1 MNKQEVRARIEEF
14 GIVPSVRVSTADDVM
29 FAAETIAEAG
39 IPILEVTMTVPDA
52 IHVIYELT
60 QSRSDIVVGAG
71 SILDARTARMCIEAG
86 ASFITSTGLDL
97 EVVQAAEDKG
107 VLIFPGVLTPTEIM
121 AAIKAGSDLV
131 KIFPC
136 AQVGGPGYIRAL
148 KRPFPQVPMIASGGV
163 NQQTAAE
170 FILAGC
176 AAIGIGHELIP
187 LPAIRKRQRDW
198 IEELARR
205 FLNIVKQARN
215 QLHSNHAARA

>member
-1 MNKQEVRARIEEF
+1 
-14 GIVPSVRVSTADDVM
+14 
-29 FAAETIAEAG
+29 
-39 IPILEVTMTVPDA
+39 
-52 IHVIYELT
+52 
-60 QSRSDIVVGAG
+60 
-71 SILDARTARMCIEAG
+71 
-86 ASFITSTGLDL
+86 
-97 EVVQAAEDKG
+97 
-107 VLIFPGVLTPTEIM
+107 
-121 AAIKAGSDLV
+121 
-131 KIFPC
+131 
-136 AQVGGPGYIRAL
+136 
-148 KRPFPQVPMIASGGV
+148 MIASGGV